1 MYSVAGLPLGTLPD
15 VSEPIAIVTLSGV
28 AVRAGAVPILRDI
41 NLSVAAGETIGLFG
55 ANGAGKTTLLRVMAT
70 LNRPSAGTGSVF
82 GIPLDHDD
90 RFDIRH
96 RIGYIGHTPGLYPEL
111 TLGENLR
118 FIAEAMGISAEEA
131 DRYLAV
137 VGLSGAM
144 DRRADRCSHGM
155 QRRAEF
161 ARAHM
166 TRPDLLLLDEPHSAL
181 DDTAVALV
189 DDLVRRTVESGGAA
203 VLVSHERDRVAAL
216 STRTFEIEGG
226 TLR

>member
-1 MYSVAGLPLGTLPD
+1 MYSVAGRPVGTLPA
-15 VSEPIAIVTLSGV
+15 VSEPTAIVSLSGV

-41 NLSVAAGETIGLFG
+41 NLTIASGETVGLFG
-55 ANGAGKTTLLRVMAT
+55 ANGAGKTTLLRVIAT
-70 LNRPSAGTGSVF
+70 LNRPSAGAGSVF
-82 GIPLDHDD
+82 GASLDAND
-90 RFDIRH
+90 RFDVRH

-118 FIAEAMGISAEEA
+118 FVAEAMGL
-131 DRYLAV
+131 DRDSVPDRLGM
-137 VGLSGAM
+137 VGLGGAI

-166 TRPDLLLLDEPHSAL
+166 TSPDLLLLDEPHSAL

-189 DDLVRRTVESGGAA
+189 DDLVKRTVERGGAA
-203 VLVSHERDRVAAL
+203 VLVSHERKRVTSL
-216 STRTFEIEGG
+216 SDRTFQIEGG
-226 TLR
+226 TLS